1 MPQILSRMSH
11 KKNFSLDNVYIT
23 EYNRLGNALLALNRV
38 IFYCDILK
46 CKRIFVH
53 KCYLK
58 YIKNTIYDKEYNL
71 TIEYL
76 SPEKRKNLTSLFHWP
91 YAYYLILKIRP
102 QNRFE
107 VFKEEILKNLPHPE
121 IDKKDLYI
129 HIRNGDIYKHPKRGK
144 SYGQP
149 PLCFY
154 KKVIESKKFNN
165 VYIIAENDKYPII
178 KRLVNDYKNVK
189 YNKSSLRQD
198 ASKIVYAYNIVTSI
212 SSFATSLIKLNDNL
226 KYLWEYDI
234 YHTPTRFNHLH
245 YSISNFKRKY
255 TIYKMAPST
264 IYKETMYRWGGTK
277 EQLDLMINDT
287 CPNDFEIIKPNI

>member
-1 MPQILSRMSH
+1 MLHILSRITH

-38 IFYCDILK
+38 VFYCEILK
-46 CKRIFVH
+46 CKRIFVN

-107 VFKEEILKNLPHPE
+107 VFKEEKLKNLPRPE

-154 KKVIESKKFNN
+154 KKVIE
-165 VYIIAENDKYPII
+165 
-178 KRLVNDYKNVK
+178 
-189 YNKSSLRQD
+189 
-198 ASKIVYAYNIVTSI
+198 
-212 SSFATSLIKLNDNL
+212 
-226 KYLWEYDI
+226 
-234 YHTPTRFNHLH
+234 
-245 YSISNFKRKY
+245 
-255 TIYKMAPST
+255 
-264 IYKETMYRWGGTK
+264 
-277 EQLDLMINDT
+277 
-287 CPNDFEIIKPNI
+287 